1 DDLRR
6 HLLHAVHGPGM
17 LGRHPQRLLL
27 VRCPDLFRAVEADIL
42 AANHLG
48 HGKLL
53 FHDDGRAHTTSR
65 VISGMTTW
73 SDTSSYPWLRSC
85 LAMSFALNEIPSTR
99 PARYCRNQSAAR
111 LRRRASSEAG
121 SSTRRRP
128 LPLALTPYESSGTP
142 AGIRL
147 WTTHE
152 FSRLGA
158 PVASSH

>member
-1 DDLRR
+1 SGSSRRIEHSELRGMRSCEYCTPPMPRRAAQPQGRGPLPGRTAAALFVAHDLLHLCDDLRR
-6 HLLHAVHGPGM
+6 HLLHAVNGPGM

-53 FHDDGRAHTTSR
+53 LHDDGRAHTTSR

-85 LAMSFALNEIPSTR
+85 LAMSFALN
-99 PARYCRNQSAAR
+99 
-111 LRRRASSEAG
+111 
-121 SSTRRRP
+121 
-128 LPLALTPYESSGTP
+128 
-142 AGIRL
+142 
-147 WTTHE
+147 
-152 FSRLGA
+152 
-158 PVASSH
+158 